1 MVSRIGG
8 AMNSQTVRSLVIAAV
23 VATAALNAA
32 CSGAPGE
39 QGLRDSFA
47 QQLGANKFVK
57 EFQRN
62 GDDMTFV
69 GPGPEG
75 GTAKW
80 RVHLDSAVVEPNQD
94 KSNPSPYKG
103 TIKSSWYADGQKIE
117 ASARESRLP
126 LELISNE
133 LSQDC
138 WAFWDPAAKK
148 WGWE

>member
-1 MVSRIGG
+1 MTSLRLK
-8 AMNSQTVRSLVIAAV
+8 SLVTGV
-23 VATAALNAA
+23 LLTVAALAAA
-32 CSGAPGE
+32 CSSAPPE

-57 EFQRN
+57 DFQRS
-62 GDDMTFV
+62 GDEMTFV

-80 RVHLDSAVVEPNQD
+80 RVHIDSAVVAPNEDQ
-94 KSNPSPYKG
+94 KNPYKG
-103 TIKSSWYADGQKIE
+103 TIKSSWFADGQKIE
-117 ASARESRLP
+117 ANPSKPTLP
-126 LELISNE
+126 FELMSNE

-138 WAFWDPAAKK
+138 WALWDPAGKK

>member
-1 MVSRIGG
+1 MK
-8 AMNSQTVRSLVIAAV
+8 SLLTAGLLAF
-23 VATAALNAA
+23 AALGAA

-57 EFQRN
+57 EFQRS
-62 GDDMTFV
+62 GDDMTFI

-80 RVHLDSAVVEPNQD
+80 RVHIDSAVVEPNED
-94 KSNPSPYKG
+94 KKTNPSPYKG
-103 TIKSSWYADGQKIE
+103 TIHSSWYADGQKIQ
-117 ASARESRLP
+117 ASASDSHLP
-126 LELISNE
+126 IELMSNE

-138 WAFWDPAAKK
+138 WAFWDEAGKK